1 MSGSYIFASLNSRLE
16 SDKEEE
22 EDWRLGIDHPALI
35 GGWGLGMGDRSA
47 GYSGFGIWGWRL
59 VLDYLGF
66 RVLGQTQDLLV
77 WCGVVCG
84 VGWGGV

>member
-35 GGWGLGMGDRSA
+35 GGWGLGIGD
-47 GYSGFGIWGWRL
+47 WGWET
-59 VLDYLGF
+59 G
-66 RVLGQTQDLLV
+66 VLGIRDL
-77 WCGVVCG
+77 GSG
-84 VGWGGV
+84 VGDWCLII